1 MQVYHDIQEFKPVQN
16 AVVTIGT
23 FDGVHLGH
31 RKIISRL
38 QELARQT
45 GGETVI
51 LTFFPHPR
59 MILHPEDQNL
69 KLINTISE
77 KAQLLADLG
86 IDHLIITP
94 FSRDFSNLSAE
105 EYIREILVKRI
116 GTKKIVIGYDHRFG
130 KDRTGGLNELQQ
142 FAPVYNY
149 EVEEIPEQDVNEV
162 AVSSSRI
169 RKAILNG
176 DINLANQFLGYAF
189 FITGKV
195 IRGDQ
200 IGRTLGY
207 PTANLFIEESYKL
220 IPGDGIYAV
229 TVEAEGERQKV
240 KGERPK
246 SSIDNPQPATGN
258 WKPKPEDLSAVNSL
272 SPGEGRGEA
281 SENLHPAPRT
291 SHLPGMAYIGH
302 RPTLNGMTRNIEV
315 NIFDFNQDIYNQAL
329 QMSFHSFVRLDVK
342 FAGLEELKQQL
353 GRDKESVRSYF
364 SPKPS

>member
-1 MQVYHDIQEFKPVQN
+1 MQVYHDIQEFKPLQN

-38 QELARQT
+38 QEVARQT

-69 KLINTISE
+69 KLITTIAE
-77 KAQLLADLG
+77 KADLLADLG

-105 EYIREILVKRI
+105 EYIREILVNKI

-130 KDRTGGLNELQQ
+130 KDRSGGLAELQQ
-142 FAPVYNY
+142 FSSVYNY
-149 EVEEIPEQDVNEV
+149 EIEEIPEQDINEV

-169 RKAILNG
+169 RKSILNG
-176 DINLANQFLGYAF
+176 ETNLANQFLGYAF

-220 IPGDGIYAV
+220 IPADGIYAV
-229 TVEAEGERQKV
+229 EIRVMSEERGVENQKDD
-240 KGERPK
+240 
-246 SSIDNPQPATGN
+246 SLFSAPA
-258 WKPKPEDLSAVNSL
+258 
-272 SPGEGRGEA
+272 SP
-281 SENLHPAPRT
+281 LPAPQT
-291 SHLPGMAYIGH
+291 SLLKGMAYIGH
-302 RPTLNGMTRNIEV
+302 RPTINGMTRNIEV
-315 NIFDFNQDIYNQAL
+315 NIFDFNQDIYNQTL
-329 QMSFHSFVRLDVK
+329 KMSFHSFIRHDIK
-342 FAGLEELKQQL
+342 FAGLKELTEQL
-353 GRDKESVRSYF
+353 GRDKESVLAYF
-364 SPKPS
+364 SS

>member
-1 MQVYHDIQEFKPVQN
+1 MKIYHDIQEFKPLQN

-38 QELARQT
+38 QEVARQT

-69 KLINTISE
+69 KLITTIAE
-77 KAQLLADLG
+77 KADLLEKLG

-105 EYIREILVKRI
+105 EYIREMLVNRI

-130 KDRTGGLNELQQ
+130 KDRSGGLVELQK
-142 FAPVYNY
+142 FAPVYGF
-149 EVEEIPEQDVNEV
+149 EVEEIPEQDVNEI

-169 RKAILNG
+169 RKAVLSG
-176 DINLANQFLGYAF
+176 ETSLANLFLGYAF

-207 PTANLFIEESYKL
+207 PTANLFIEENYKL
-220 IPGDGIYAV
+220 IPADGIYAV
-229 TVEAEGERQKV
+229 SMEIKELKEERQELK
-240 KGERPK
+240 
-246 SSIDNPQPATGN
+246 
-258 WKPKPEDLSAVNSL
+258 
-272 SPGEGRGEA
+272 A
-281 SENLHPAPRT
+281 SHPTPHT
-291 SHLPGMAYIGH
+291 SYLKGMAYIGH
-302 RPTLNGMTRNIEV
+302 RPTINGMTRNIEV
-315 NIFDFNQDIYNQAL
+315 NIFDFNSDIYNQTL
-329 QMSFHSFVRLDVK
+329 KMHFHAFIRHDVK
-342 FAGLEELKQQL
+342 FAGLEELTQQL
-353 GRDKESVRSYF
+353 GRDKESVLSYF
-364 SPKPS
+364 S

>member
-1 MQVYHDIQEFKPVQN
+1 MKIYYDIQEFKPLTN

-69 KLINTISE
+69 KLITTIQE
-77 KAQLLADLG
+77 KAKLLAELG

-105 EYIREILVKRI
+105 EYIREMLVNRI

-130 KDRTGGLNELQQ
+130 KDRSGGLAELQQ
-142 FAPVYNY
+142 FALVYNY
-149 EVEEIPEQDVNEV
+149 KVEEITEQDVNEV

-169 RKAILNG
+169 RNAVLNG
-176 DINLANQFLGYAF
+176 EISLANQFLGYAF

-220 IPGDGIYAV
+220 IPADGIYAV
-229 TVEAEGERQKV
+229 EVA
-240 KGERPK
+240 
-246 SSIDNPQPATGN
+246 SPQP
-258 WKPKPEDLSAVNSL
+258 
-272 SPGEGRGEA
+272 SPAERELA
-281 SENLHPAPRT
+281 ALDF
-291 SHLPGMAYIGH
+291 SHLAPQTSNLFGMAYIGH
-302 RPTLNGMTRNIEV
+302 RPTINGMTRNIEV
-315 NIFDFNQDIYNQAL
+315 NIFDFNQDIYGQTL
-329 QMSFHSFVRLDVK
+329 QMNFHSFIRHDIK
-342 FAGLEELKQQL
+342 FAGLAELTQQL
-353 GRDKESVRSYF
+353 GSDKESVLSFFNR
-364 SPKPS
+364 